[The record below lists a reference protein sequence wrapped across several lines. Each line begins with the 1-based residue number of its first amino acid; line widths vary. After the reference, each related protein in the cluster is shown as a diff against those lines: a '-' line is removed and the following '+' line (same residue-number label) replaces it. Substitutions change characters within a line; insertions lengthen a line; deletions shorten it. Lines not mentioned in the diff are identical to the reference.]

1 MYQYMQPTVL
11 PQQQILQA
19 NGKASIDALRLA
31 PNSSVLIAD
40 QTAPIIWKCVSDSLG
55 NVSATAYDVIPRK
68 TESEIEKENLMN
80 TLKDIADRLTR
91 LENKHESV
99 TVKPTNTSATS
110 NQANAN
116 NDAKFPK
123 STGFAAANGKQ

>member
-1 MYQYMQPTVL
+1 MYPYPTVL

-19 NGKASIDALRLA
+19 NGKASIDALRMA
-31 PNSSVLIAD
+31 PNSSVLVAD

-55 NVSATAYDVIPRK
+55 NVSATAFDVTPRK

-91 LENKHESV
+91 LENKHEPV
-99 TVKPTNTSATS
+99 TVKSSGTSAATT
-110 NQANAN
+110 QANAN
-116 NDAKFPK
+116 ADAKFPK
-123 STGFAAANGKQ
+123 PTGFTTADGKH